1 LTTPRARRPR
11 GVVDTSVLIA
21 GISGFRTGAI
31 SASNPSALL
40 MRDWMERA
48 TFTWLLSEEILSEYK
63 AILQRLNVR
72 RETIGALINLLRDNA
87 ETLSPRLRRGISPD
101 PGDEVFC
108 ACAEQGNADF
118 IVTLNPRDFPQSAL
132 TAKVLAPGEPLPSG
146 GGAARRR
153 TMRRQ

>member
-1 LTTPRARRPR
+1 MTTPRARRPR

-21 GISGFRTGAI
+21 GISGFRTGPV

-40 MRDWMERA
+40 LRDWMERA

-72 RETIGALINLLRDNA
+72 RETIGSLINLLRENA
-87 ETLSPRLRRGISPD
+87 ETLDPRLRLGLSPD

-108 ACAEQGNADF
+108 ACAEEGNADF

-132 TAKVLAPGEPLPSG
+132 RAKVLAPGAPLPSG
-146 GGAARRR
+146 SGTQRRR
-153 TMRRQ
+153 SMRGK

>member
-1 LTTPRARRPR
+1 MTTPRARRPR

-21 GISGFRTGAI
+21 GISGFRTGPV

-40 MRDWMERA
+40 LRDWMERA
-48 TFTWLLSEEILSEYK
+48 TFTWLLSEDILSEYK

-72 RETIGALINLLRDNA
+72 RETVGSLINLLRDNA
-87 ETLSPRLRRGISPD
+87 EILSPRLRRGISPD

-108 ACAEQGNADF
+108 ACAEEGNADF

-132 TAKVLAPGEPLPSG
+132 TAKVIAPGASLPSA
-146 GGAARRR
+146 GGATRNKP
-153 TMRRQ
+153 MRGK